1 MKRLAAAAMI
11 VLLLLTAGCGG
22 KKNGPVTL
30 KMWIMP
36 NSQEPVND
44 LQSVLAPFLKENP
57 DIKIEITSLDWGSAW
72 SKLTTAA
79 TSSDVP
85 DIVQIG
91 STWLGAIASMGALD
105 DLTERFTSENLKG
118 KYMPLPLTNIG
129 IAKTG
134 KIYSLP
140 WVLDVRAMFYRTD
153 VLSQLKISPKEMD
166 TWAGLDKVLAKIK
179 AANLVINGKK
189 VAPLGITGKNDWNII
204 HNIAPW
210 IYMAGGNFI
219 DKSLTRSIVAS
230 KESVNGFDYYI
241 DFVRKGYVPISC
253 LEQNTAQIS
262 SGFNN
267 GLYAVY
273 FDGPYALRTLTLP
286 PERGGSSNLPVA
298 KNFGI
303 SLYPR
308 SPLGTRVTYGGG
320 SNLAMFKASRNKD
333 AAWKVLK
340 YLSLQKE
347 AQIAYAQLTGFLPV
361 SREAFQEPYFRSD
374 PYRKV
379 FMDSVKYGRN
389 YPSIERWAQ
398 LETVVFP
405 RRLGIIW
412 NKIVENPLAF
422 KKPQLTEELNLLQ
435 DEINTLLQAK

>member
-1 MKRLAAAAMI
+1 MKRLLAA
-11 VLLLLTAGCGG
+11 VLVMLMVLAAGCGG
-22 KKNGPVTL
+22 GKKGPVTL
-30 KMWIMP
+30 KMWVMP
-36 NSQEPVND
+36 NSQEPAND
-44 LQSVLAPFLKENP
+44 LQSVLDPFLKANP
-57 DIKIEITSLDWGSAW
+57 DIKIDLVCLDWGSAW

-91 STWLGAIASMGALD
+91 STWMGAISSMGALED
-105 DLTERFTSENLKG
+105 VTARVASEDLKG
-118 KYMPLPLTNIG
+118 RYVPLSLSNVG
-129 IAKTG
+129 IAGTDKL
-134 KIYSLP
+134 YSLP
-140 WVLDVRAMFYRTD
+140 WVVDVRAMFYRTD
-153 VLSQLKISPKEMD
+153 VLNQLKISPSD
-166 TWAGLDKVLAKIK
+166 LNSWASLDKALAKIK
-179 AANLVINGKK
+179 KANLVINGKK

-210 IYMAGGNFI
+210 IWMAGGSFI
-219 DKSLTRSIVAS
+219 DKSLDTSSVAS
-230 KESVNGFDYYI
+230 KAAVTGFDYYV

-267 GLYAVY
+267 GLYAIY
-273 FDGPYALRTLTLP
+273 FDGPFALRTLTLP

-303 SLYPR
+303 ALYPKG
-308 SPLGTRVTYGGG
+308 PTGVRVAYGGG

-333 AAWKVLK
+333 ASWRVIK
-340 YLSLQKE
+340 YLSLNKD

-361 SREAFQEPYFRSD
+361 SKEAFQDPYFRND
-374 PYRKV
+374 PYRRV
-379 FMDSVKYGRN
+379 FADSVQYARN
-389 YPSIERWAQ
+389 YPSISRWAQ

-412 NKIVENPLAF
+412 NKIVENPVAF
-422 KKPQLTEELNLLQ
+422 KKAELQAELTLLQ
-435 DEINTLLQAK
+435 DEINTLLNAK

>member
-1 MKRLAAAAMI
+1 MKRLAA
-11 VLLLLTAGCGG
+11 VLLVMLMMLSAGCGG
-22 KKNGPVTL
+22 GKSGPVTL

-44 LQSVLAPFLKENP
+44 LQSVLAPFLKANP
-57 DIKIEITSLDWGSAW
+57 DIKIDIVSLDWGSAW

-91 STWLGAIASMGALD
+91 STWMGAIASMGALD
-105 DLTERFTSENLKG
+105 DITDRFTSENLKN
-118 KYMPLPLTNIG
+118 KYVPLSISNIG
-129 IAKTG
+129 IAKAG
-134 KIYSLP
+134 KAFSLP
-140 WVLDVRAMFYRTD
+140 WVVDVRALFFRTD
-153 VLSQLKISPKEMD
+153 VLSQLKISPRELD
-166 TWAGLDKVLAKIK
+166 TWQSLDGVLNKIK
-179 AANLVINGKK
+179 KANLVINGKK

-210 IYMAGGNFI
+210 IWMAGGSFI
-219 DKSLTRSIVAS
+219 DNDLTKSNVAS
-230 KESVNGFDYYI
+230 KASIDGFDYYV

-267 GLYAVY
+267 GLYAIY

-298 KNFGI
+298 KNFG
-303 SLYPR
+303 LCVYPR
-308 SPLGTRVTYGGG
+308 SPSGKRITYGGG

-333 AAWKVLK
+333 AAWRVIK
-340 YLSLQKE
+340 YLSLNKD
-347 AQIAYAQLTGFLPV
+347 AQIAYAQLTGFLPA
-361 SREAFQEPYFRSD
+361 SKEAFGDPYFRND

-379 FMDSVKYGRN
+379 FVDSVQYARN
-389 YPSIERWAQ
+389 YPAIERWAQ

-412 NKIVENPLAF
+412 NKIVENPVGF
-422 KKPQLTEELNLLQ
+422 KKPQLQEELNLLQ
-435 DEINTLLQAK
+435 DEINTLLRSK